1 METRRTTAKI
11 KIFHI
16 LLSEMMITMLIIVVV
31 NGLGRSNLY
40 QKLMDDA
47 SCTNNAL
54 PVTFTMPFTVTIVV
68 NVGEL
73 GVFKFREFS
82 PPKNASC
89 VLDNYSKHNP

>member
-1 METRRTTAKI
+1 
-11 KIFHI
+11 
-16 LLSEMMITMLIIVVV
+16 
-31 NGLGRSNLY
+31 
-40 QKLMDDA
+40 MDDA

-54 PVTFTMPFTVTIVV
+54 SVTFTMPFTVTIVV

-73 GVFKFREFS
+73 CVFKFREFS